1 MRVHPAIDIP
11 PLCAAEETRAMP
23 KMLAAVQ
30 DRAPSNGTSA
40 IACASAQIA
49 LTPCASASNSLL
61 WSNPDVLSC
70 RFRKPQLRVRNLPV
84 DSLRES
90 PDAAAPPA
98 SVILKG

>member
-1 MRVHPAIDIP
+1 MRVHSPLDIP
-11 PLCAAEETRAMP
+11 PPYAAEENPTMP
-23 KMLAAVQ
+23 RMLAAGQ
-30 DRAPSNGTSA
+30 NRAPSNGTSA
-40 IACASAQIA
+40 IACASAQTA

-61 WSNPDVLSC
+61 WSNPDGLSS

-90 PDAAAPPA
+90 PDAAGPPA